1 MPPTLFPVGSERALY
16 RRWQRYQAANGID
29 PPVSLYELRHTFVS
43 VNAAAM
49 NDGQLKL
56 LVGHSRNMDTQGVY
70 GHEVEGQR
78 EQLAQASTEAFKQA
92 HG

>member
-1 MPPTLFPVGSERALY
+1 MILASQFLQSLNIY
-16 RRWQRYQAANGID
+16 RRIYLDI
-29 PPVSLYELRHTFVS
+29 VLFFYI
-43 VNAAAM
+43 AM

-78 EQLAQASTEAFKQA
+78 EQLAQASTDAFKLA
-92 HG
+92 HGQ